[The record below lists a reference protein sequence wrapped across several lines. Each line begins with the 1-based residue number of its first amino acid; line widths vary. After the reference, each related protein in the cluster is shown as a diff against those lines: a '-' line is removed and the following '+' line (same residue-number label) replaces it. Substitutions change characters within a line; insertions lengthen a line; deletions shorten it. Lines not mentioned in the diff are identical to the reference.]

1 VSTTYRSQDII
12 SQNIIMVVSFLL
24 ALFGPLIIVA
34 QIRLMALIRTLVVD
48 DVARFIVE
56 HIR

>member
-1 VSTTYRSQDII
+1 VSTTIRSQFII
-12 SQNIIMVVSFLL
+12 EIVSFLL

-34 QIRLMALIRTLVVD
+34 QIRLMALIQTLVVD